1 MLKVREEPASA
12 GGVPASNDMGDTG
25 KRSPRAI
32 SPMPGARCPPLPR
45 CLEILP
51 LTHTFGFSSWL
62 CLMVSPHCCP
72 SGSPWHRRRF
82 ASCSRAQGLFTL
94 ILNAPCR
101 PKLTLKYI
109 TGSKA
114 SPELWVDDGLFSS
127 VKSLQVPKSVKS
139 PNQHKQL
146 KDHVGQQ
153 QHCHFQSPASASPCR
168 SHKPARRSQ
177 QLQLFSTVFCLHSLT
192 NQELLVPTSSRL
204 SQQAF
209 WP

>member
-1 MLKVREEPASA
+1 MSTSTQVS
-12 GGVPASNDMGDTG
+12 GDP
-25 KRSPRAI
+25 SPDPRLWVFFL
-32 SPMPGARCPPLPR
+32 PMPHGIPPLLSLR
-45 CLEILP
+45 LTLAQEAFCLL
-51 LTHTFGFSSWL
+51 F
-62 CLMVSPHCCP
+62 
-72 SGSPWHRRRF
+72 
-82 ASCSRAQGLFTL
+82 QGLFTL

-101 PKLTLKYI
+101 PKLALKYI

-114 SPELWVDDGLFSS
+114 SPELWVGDGLFSS
-127 VKSLQVPKSVKS
+127 VKSLQVPKNIES

-192 NQELLVPTSSRL
+192 NQELLVPTNSRL